1 MFKEPQRNGGNIWNA
16 GQTNSVGLVGGWKG
30 KLFGSSSLLSLR
42 MLSIE
47 KLDEATLAL
56 DRGSIAI
63 AYQVS
68 HSRVSASWFPKTN
81 KSLRITTDW
90 QPPVNELNTDRYHT
104 AEPVISF

>member
-1 MFKEPQRNGGNIWNA
+1 
-16 GQTNSVGLVGGWKG
+16 
-30 KLFGSSSLLSLR
+30 

-56 DRGSIAI
+56 DRGSITI
-63 AYQVS
+63 AYQVF
-68 HSRVSASWFPKTN
+68 HSRVRLLGIPKTN